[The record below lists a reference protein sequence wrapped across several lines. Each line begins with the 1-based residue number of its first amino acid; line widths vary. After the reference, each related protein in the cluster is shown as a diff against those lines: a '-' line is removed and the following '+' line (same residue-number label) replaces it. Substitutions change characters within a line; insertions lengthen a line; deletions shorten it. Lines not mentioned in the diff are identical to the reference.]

1 MRDAT
6 ALQTAPRPASDAPG
20 PILEAR
26 GLRRRYGG
34 RWVLDGIDLSLAP
47 GSILGLL
54 GRNGAGKSTL
64 LRCLL
69 GLAPTDG
76 GQALVYG
83 TPSWELGA
91 VEKARLGYVAQTP
104 RFQPWM
110 TAQQMAR
117 YVGAFYPTWDD
128 TLVAGLIARWEIPP
142 TQRIGTLSPGE
153 AQRLA
158 IALALGPHPT
168 LLIMDEPA
176 ASLDP
181 GARRAVISAVLE
193 AVASDGTAVLISS
206 HLTSDLE
213 RLANRVAFMHG
224 GRIVIDSDL
233 DLLKDTVKR
242 LHIRCDQLPGAFAV
256 PGMLHCERRPD
267 GALVTVRLLQA
278 DQEAPLVADLQARY
292 HAAVV
297 VEQLSLEDIFLA
309 VDQ

>member
-1 MRDAT
+1 MRETPSLQSPPLPSNDA
-6 ALQTAPRPASDAPG
+6 QG
-20 PILEAR
+20 PVLEAR

-69 GLAPTDG
+69 GLTPSDG
-76 GQALVYG
+76 GQALIYG

-91 VEKARLGYVAQTP
+91 REKSRLGFVAQTH

-110 TAQQMAR
+110 TPQQMVS
-117 YVGAFYPTWDD
+117 YVSAFYPTWDAD
-128 TLVAGLIARWEIPP
+128 LVDGLITRWEIPRS
-142 TQRIGTLSPGE
+142 QRIGTLSPGE

-158 IALALGPHPT
+158 IVLALGPRPT

-181 GARRAVISAVLE
+181 GARRAVIGAVLE
-193 AVASDGTAVLISS
+193 SVASDGTAVLISS

-213 RLANRVAFMHG
+213 RIADRVAFMHG
-224 GRIVIDSDL
+224 GRIAIDTDL
-233 DLLKDTVKR
+233 DRLKDTVKR
-242 LHIRCDQLPGAFAV
+242 LHIRADHLPEAFAV

-267 GALVTVRLLQA
+267 GALVTVRLAEAAQA
-278 DQEAPLVADLQARY
+278 ATLVAELQMRY
-292 HAAVV
+292 QALVV
-297 VEQLSLEDIFLA
+297 VEDLSLEDIFLA